1 MTDAPTPVFGRTLVL
16 ASAGSGKTFQLSSR
30 LVALLAAGAPPES
43 ILASTFTRKAAGE
56 ILERVLLRLAEAALD
71 GTDPRF
77 EGRAAELARSLPP
90 GVPPQAMTP
99 AALRD
104 LLVVTVRG
112 LHRLQVHTLD
122 AFVHRAVRAFALEL
136 GLPQRWEVG
145 DDTRGTRLRAR
156 ALEEVLREEDP
167 GVLVELVRQLH
178 RERAD
183 RAVHRNLL
191 AILEEVHELYR
202 ERDPGVEDL
211 WGFEGGASR
220 FPSVPDSRWDDHA
233 DQVAAAA
240 ALQRAEL
247 ARPDRWIKPL
257 AKLEGAIRDRDAA
270 TLVGETLWKNAMAGD
285 PPTFH
290 RTPLHPHLVDALQDL
305 AADLPA
311 LVGPRWQRRMEAVGS
326 FVPRYDARLE
336 ALRQEE
342 GIFGFNDLVHALAR
356 GRALGRAEELYYR
369 LDGQVRHILLDEF
382 QDTSASQWAALA
394 PLVDELLSGYEGERA
409 FFVVADPKQSIY
421 GWRGGEPRLLDHLR
435 DRYALEGGT
444 LHRSWRSSPVVLDFV
459 NHVFRDLPSNPV
471 VSGEAEAAT
480 AAAWMEGFRPHEAA
494 RPELT
499 GHVEVIT
506 GPAEAPG
513 HRGGVRPLLLRAAAR
528 KVRDLHQAAPG
539 RSIGVLTRTNAV
551 AARMMAE
558 LRELGVEASEEG
570 GVPVADSPPVLAI
583 LALLTATDHPADRAS
598 AYLAAASPLGP
609 TEGLDDPRRPVAVE
623 RVATRIR
630 ARLLA
635 RGYGAVVSDWADV
648 LRGGASARD
657 ARRLDQLVELAFQW
671 EDRATLRPS
680 DFVAHARVARRED
693 AGASLVRIMTIHRSK
708 GLEFDAVVLP
718 ELGGT
723 LAGRGGAQAVPF
735 RTVPGGPVTRVFPGM
750 PQSLA
755 ELFADLAPAVAQR
768 RDAELRD
775 ALSGLYVALTRARH
789 ALYLLLPP
797 DGSRRSEA
805 RSAAVLLRHALGV
818 EGKADPDTCLFE
830 RGDPRWF
837 APLEAEREPLATS
850 SDTDAQRALPG
861 ARIPLAS
868 SPRRRLVPRRTPS
881 ELEGGSRVP
890 LATLLRPP
898 PAGALERGTLVH
910 AWMEALEWLPDDP
923 GPSGGE
929 PGREPGHEPGH
940 EPGRGPGRESGRE
953 VLPHL
958 EALLEQ
964 ARRVAPSLA
973 PAAVQEL
980 AHRFLG
986 WLGAPEVRAM
996 LAREAWPEGTEVQ
1009 RERPFVVRDQGG
1021 VLQGV
1026 ADRVLRLP
1034 DRRLVVVD
1042 WKTDRVPDD
1051 AALALRVEHYRPQME
1066 AYMRAL
1072 AGLEGVP
1079 HAAVEGRLVFLEAAR
1094 AVHVTL
1100 PASPPVRPSLSL
1112 PPDPGQE
1119 PGPEG

>member
-1 MTDAPTPVFGRTLVL
+1 MVRMRAEAPMTDAPAPVFGRTLIL
-16 ASAGSGKTFQLSSR
+16 ASAGSGKTYQLSSR
-30 LVALLAAGAPPES
+30 LVGLLASGAPPES

-77 EGRAAELARSLPP
+77 HGKAAELARSLPP
-90 GVPPQAMTP
+90 GVPSQAITP
-99 AALRD
+99 EALRT
-104 LLVVTVRG
+104 LLVDTVRG

-145 DDTRGTRLRAR
+145 DDTRGSRLRAR

-167 GVLVELVRQLH
+167 GVLVELVRRVH

-183 RAVHRNLL
+183 RAVHRHLL
-191 AILEEVHELYR
+191 SILEEVHGLYR
-202 ERDPGVEDL
+202 ERDPAVLDL
-211 WGFEGGASR
+211 WGFEGGVGR
-220 FPSVPDSRWDDHA
+220 FPQVPEDRWDHHA
-233 DQVAAAA
+233 DEVSAAAS
-240 ALQRAEL
+240 LQLDEL
-247 ARPDRWIKPL
+247 KSPGRWTGPL
-257 AKLEGAIRDRDAA
+257 AKLEAAIRDRDAA
-270 TLVGETLWKNAMAGD
+270 TLVGETLWKNALTGD
-285 PPTFH
+285 PPTYYGA
-290 RTPLHPHLVDALQDL
+290 PLRPDLVDALQDL

-342 GIFGFNDLVHALAR
+342 GLFGFDDLVHALAR

-369 LDGQVRHILLDEF
+369 LDGQVRHVLLDEF

-435 DRYALEGGT
+435 ERYALEGGT

-459 NHVFRDLPSNPV
+459 NAVFRDLPANPV
-471 VSGEAEAAT
+471 VSAEGDSAT
-480 AAAWMEGFRPHEAA
+480 AAGWMESFIPHEAA
-494 RPELT
+494 RPELP
-499 GHVEVIT
+499 GYVEVMT
-506 GPAEAPG
+506 GPTEASG
-513 HRGGVRPLLLRAAAR
+513 HRGGLRPLLLQAAAR
-528 KVRDLHQAAPG
+528 QVRDLHRAAPD
-539 RSIGVLTRTNAV
+539 RSIGVLARTNAV
-551 AARMMAE
+551 AARLMAE

-583 LALLTATDHPADRAS
+583 LALLGAVDHPADRTS
-598 AYLAAASPLGP
+598 AYLAAASPLGLA
-609 TEGLDDPRRPVAVE
+609 EELEDPRSAVAVE
-623 RVATRIR
+623 RVAVRIR

-635 RGYGAVVSDWADV
+635 RGYGVVVSAWADL
-648 LRGGASARD
+648 LRGGSSPRD
-657 ARRLDQLVELAFQW
+657 ARRLDQLVELAFAW

-680 DFVAHARVARRED
+680 DFVAHVREARRED
-693 AGASLVRIMTIHRSK
+693 AGASPVRIMTIHRSK

-718 ELGGT
+718 ELDGS

-735 RTVPGGPVTRVFPGM
+735 RSVPGGPVTRIFPGM
-750 PQSLA
+750 PRQLA
-755 ELFADLAPAVAQR
+755 ELFSDLAPALDQR

-775 ALSGLYVALTRARH
+775 GLSGLYVALTRARH
-789 ALYLLLPP
+789 ALHLLLPP
-797 DGSRRSEA
+797 DGSRPSQA
-805 RSAAVLLRHALGV
+805 RTPAVLLRHALGV
-818 EGKADPDTCLFE
+818 EGKVGPEERLFT

-837 APLEAEREPLATS
+837 APARSDAEPPA
-850 SDTDAQRALPG
+850 SDPSPPAVRPPG
-861 ARIPLAS
+861 IPAGAGTGRIPLAS

-910 AWMEALEWLPDDP
+910 AWMEGVEWLPDDP
-923 GPSGGE
+923 GLSGGE
-929 PGREPGHEPGH
+929 PGREP
-940 EPGRGPGRESGRE
+940 RGE

-964 ARRVAPSLA
+964 AQGVAPSLA

-986 WLGAPEVRAM
+986 WLGAPEVRAV

-1051 AALALRVEHYRPQME
+1051 AELALRIEHYRPQME

-1079 HAAVEGRLVFLEAAR
+1079 HAAVEGRLVFLEAGR
-1094 AVHVTL
+1094 AIQVRL
-1100 PASPPVRPSLSL
+1100 PISL
-1112 PPDPGQE
+1112 PPDPGRVPD
-1119 PGPEG
+1119 PGG